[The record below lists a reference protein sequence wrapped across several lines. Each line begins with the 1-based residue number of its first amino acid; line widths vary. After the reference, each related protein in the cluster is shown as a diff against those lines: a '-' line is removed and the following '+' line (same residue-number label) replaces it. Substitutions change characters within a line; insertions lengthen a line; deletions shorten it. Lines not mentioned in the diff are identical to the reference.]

1 MLHDKIWQVLT
12 CFDMI
17 WHVLAFRKSSPSV
30 ALTGKD
36 SRNERISIASRSF
49 IFWPIWKIRLQ
60 KKVGSKF
67 SDFRFRK
74 IEKSKILKIEKFSKD
89 FNWKFSN
96 FRISKFSIFR
106 FFEKFQLKSFES
118 FSIFKI
124 FDFSIFRKFPNFGD
138 FFRPKILRLFH
149 WIFF

>member
-1 MLHDKIWQVLT
+1 MSPNLVQKLELGEIRY
-12 CFDMI
+12 
-17 WHVLAFRKSSPSV
+17 FRKTSPSV

-36 SRNERISIASRSF
+36 SKNERISIASRSL
-49 IFWPIWKIRLQ
+49 IFWPIGKIRLQ
-60 KKVGSKF
+60 KKSWIEI
-67 SDFRFRK
+67 FRFQISK
-74 IEKSKILKIEKFSKD
+74 NQKSKILKIEKFSKD

-106 FFEKFQLKSFES
+106 FFEKFQLKSFEN

-124 FDFSIFRKFPNFGD
+124 FDFSIFRKFSNFGD

-149 WIFF
+149 WFLF